1 MSLNKLRKYI
11 GLFFRDV
18 RENKLISHELIAK
31 ESKFTI
37 KEIKAF
43 ESGKYFD
50 YLLFIYYCE
59 KFNIYNHVIN
69 LIYDLKSWRCRFGEI
84 KD

>member
-1 MSLNKLRKYI
+1 MTFNSLRKYI

-18 RENKLISHELIAK
+18 REEKLITHEEISK

-69 LIYDLKSWRCRFGEI
+69 LIYDLKSGRCRFGQI

>member
-1 MSLNKLRKYI
+1 MTFNSLRKYI

-18 RENKLISHELIAK
+18 REEKLITHEEISK

-50 YLLFIYYCE
+50 YLLFIYYC
-59 KFNIYNHVIN
+59 
-69 LIYDLKSWRCRFGEI
+69 
-84 KD
+84 

>member
-1 MSLNKLRKYI
+1 MTFNSLRKYI

-18 RENKLISHELIAK
+18 REENLITHEEIAI

-50 YLLFIYYCE
+50 YLLF
-59 KFNIYNHVIN
+59 V
-69 LIYDLKSWRCRFGEI
+69 S
-84 KD
+84 

>member
-1 MSLNKLRKYI
+1 MTFNSLRKYI

-18 RENKLISHELIAK
+18 RE
-31 ESKFTI
+31 
-37 KEIKAF
+37 EIKAF

-59 KFNIYNHVIN
+59 KFNIYNHVIT
-69 LIYDLKSWRCRFGEI
+69 LIYDLKSGRCRFGEI

>member
-1 MSLNKLRKYI
+1 MTVNSLRKYI

-18 RENKLISHELIAK
+18 RENRLITYGEISK
-31 ESKFTI
+31 ESKFTL

-59 KFNIYNHVIN
+59 KFNIYNKVIN
-69 LIYDLKSWRCRFGEI
+69 LIYDLKSGRYCFGEI

>member
-1 MSLNKLRKYI
+1 MTFNSLRKYI

-18 RENKLISHELIAK
+18 REEKLITHEEISK

-59 KFNIYNHVIN
+59 KFNIRFEIGEV
-69 LIYDLKSWRCRFGEI
+69 LFWRN
-84 KD
+84 